1 MVKRG
6 MRAGKKEEEQDGG
19 RRWNRPATGV
29 CWFVFIHLRPQTK
42 KNQMARLFRRVRP
55 DGSGWSPDGADW
67 FGGPHSTVDES
78 ITLKAFCFNS
88 LSR

>member
-1 MVKRG
+1 MA
-6 MRAGKKEEEQDGG
+6 AGVGTDRPLESAGSSSFIYG
-19 RRWNRPATGV
+19 RR
-29 CWFVFIHLRPQTK
+29 QK
-42 KNQMARLFRRVRP
+42 KMFSQMSRLFRRFRP
-55 DGSGWSPDGADW
+55 DGSDWSPDGADW